1 MIYALSSPV
10 GKSAVGIIRV
20 SGEGV
25 VGVVSRLLNK
35 PLPEPNKMF
44 LRELVGSA
52 GLVDRL
58 MVVFYRSPN
67 SYTGEDMV
75 ELFCHGG
82 LLVIK
87 KISDLLE
94 GAGLRVAEPG
104 EFTHI
109 ACLNQK
115 LTLNEAEM
123 VDEIINASNER
134 DLGLGLS
141 AIGGVLSDR
150 VFDLG
155 EKISSA
161 RTYYEALIDFSDEDG
176 VEDVGVG
183 SEMLDSV
190 LGCLGEI
197 KNSIKVS
204 SGITK
209 KAPVLIMGPPN
220 SGKSSIFNRLLG
232 YKRALTAASEGTTRD
247 LINSELVVGSVVFDL
262 YDSAG
267 IRKTDDGVEA
277 EGIDF
282 VKKKL
287 PEFSFVLVV
296 VDVNN
301 REGLEDLLGLVGSIP
316 YKVIINKSDLDGGL
330 VPKKD
335 ELCVSAKTGFGFDE
349 LRGVLFDLL
358 GDDGGGGDELYL
370 VNSRQYDLVC
380 RCEDHIKRALALSA
394 DESFDLVAE
403 ELKNGRGQLDYF
415 LGRNIPDDLL
425 GDIFRNFCVGK

>member
-1 MIYALSSPV
+1 M
-10 GKSAVGIIRV
+10 
-20 SGEGV
+20 
-25 VGVVSRLLNK
+25 
-35 PLPEPNKMF
+35 PEPNKMF

-301 REGLEDLLGLVGSIP
+301 RGGLEDLLGLVGSIP

-358 GDDGGGGDELYL
+358 DDDGGGGELYL

-403 ELKNGRGQLDYF
+403 ELKGGRGQLDYF

>member
-1 MIYALSSPV
+1 LIYALSSPV

-25 VGVVSRLLNK
+25 VDVVSRLLNK
-35 PLPEPNKMF
+35 PLPEPNKVF

-335 ELCVSAKTGFGFDE
+335 ELCVSAKTGLGFDE

-358 GDDGGGGDELYL
+358 GDDGGGDELYL